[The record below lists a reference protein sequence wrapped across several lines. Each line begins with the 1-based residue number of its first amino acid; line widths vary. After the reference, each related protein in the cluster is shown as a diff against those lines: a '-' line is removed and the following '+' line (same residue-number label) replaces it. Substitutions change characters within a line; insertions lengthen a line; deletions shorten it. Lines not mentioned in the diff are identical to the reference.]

1 MNIVKEIGRTLF
13 SKDTDQRVA
22 KSLSKVKEA
31 DQITENINNR
41 LSEIQKRFKLK
52 TVKL

>member
-1 MNIVKEIGRTLF
+1 MNIVKQIGRKLF

-22 KSLSKVKEA
+22 RSLNKVKEA

-41 LSEIQKRFKLK
+41 LSEIQKSFKLK
-52 TVKL
+52 TAKL